1 MNNLYL
7 SELQNKLVEREEEIL
22 KQLKVKVLDRCN
34 RVVVSD
40 NHFIAEKNGRTDVQ
54 VLSVFA
60 EPVRL
65 TEKLANKIAQED
77 EAYYGDGKRIVWIVK
92 TERDFLLDQLRQI
105 RELGGVLLGAAIK
118 MQQQT
123 QNA

>member
-1 MNNLYL
+1 MNNLNL
-7 SELQNKLVEREEEIL
+7 SEFLNKLVEREEKIL
-22 KQLKVKVLDRCN
+22 KQLKVKALDRRN

-77 EAYYGDGKRIVWIVK
+77 EAYYGDGKRIVWKVK
-92 TERDFLLDQLRQI
+92 TEQDFLLQQLKQC
-105 RELGGVLLGAAIK
+105 REIESIILGAAINEQK
-118 MQQQT
+118 K
-123 QNA
+123 AI